1 MIAGRKL
8 NLAFLMLVIRLVDG
22 RKGQL
27 GARRP
32 GGGKKGIK
40 SEEEDLAVKEEQNQ
54 LYILQRNW

>member
-22 RKGQL
+22 RKGHL

-40 SEEEDLAVKEEQNQ
+40 SEEDLAVKEEQNQ
-54 LYILQRNW
+54 LYVLQRNV